1 MTPSIFAQ
9 LIFNGIAIG
18 LVYVFMASG
27 FNLILSVTGIFFIT
41 FGMFY
46 ALGAYTTWYLVIQL
60 HLPFFL
66 GVAIATV
73 GTAIG
78 GIVLYLL
85 VMRRIR
91 TGEQGML
98 RVLIASI
105 MLVTLLTQFVLLVF
119 GTSPRGIPPVFEGH
133 WKVWGVV
140 IGLDRVAVILIS
152 IAILLALHF
161 FLSRTRIGRGMRTVA
176 FNPDVAALLG
186 VNAEKVFIVTIGVG
200 LGLVG
205 FAGGLMAPIL
215 GVDITMGSAGFMV
228 LLVIILGGIGSMV
241 GSILSGIL
249 LGIVVAFSQF
259 YVSAGVGQMIF
270 FLVVGVFFF
279 FRPGGMFGKPP
290 PDPIDGVAS
299 LTSARLKLKGRKVW
313 VVPLATIVVALVLP
327 LIIRNAYYNH
337 LMILIVIFAVTG
349 MTFTF
354 GMRSGMIN
362 VAAASFWGI
371 GAYATGLLMTKGGMT
386 FWQAL
391 PLSLVISF
399 VLALFLAAIIC
410 RFAGMSGMM
419 FGIVFASIVPVA
431 FGTFELFGKQS
442 GLTGIPG
449 VTDLGFIQFGSKASY
464 YYLTLAFAL
473 IGVVVMLAFTKAWTG
488 RSWLGL
494 GSSQKLAESVGID
507 PYGYR
512 IINFAIMSVIPALL
526 GTAYAC
532 YLGAIQPITFG
543 PFIGINFQIVAFV
556 GGLGY
561 LVAGPIVGALF
572 MTLLPELL
580 RVTGSY
586 EPIITSVIIILVIM
600 FMPSG
605 VIGSQDAR
613 LLALFR
619 KVTRRPALSLS
630 AAVPGG
636 GPAEAPS
643 VRPGP
648 RKVVVVEEEGAE

>member
-46 ALGAYTTWYLVIQL
+46 ALGAYTTWYMAVQL

-66 GVAIATV
+66 GLAIATV

-78 GIVLYLL
+78 GIILYLL

-91 TGEQGML
+91 TGEQAML

-119 GTSPRGIPPVFEGH
+119 GTSPRGIPPVFKGH
-133 WKVWGVV
+133 WKIWGVV
-140 IGLDRVAVILIS
+140 VGLDRVAVILIS
-152 IAILLALHF
+152 VAILLALHF

-186 VNAEKVFIVTIGVG
+186 VNSEKVFIVTIGVG

-299 LTSARLKLKGRKVW
+299 LTSARLKLKGRNIW
-313 VVPLATIVVALVLP
+313 IVPLVTIVIALALP
-327 LIIRNAYYNH
+327 LIIRNSYYSH

-371 GAYATGLLMTKGGMT
+371 GAYATGMLMTKGGLT

-391 PLSLVISF
+391 PLSLLISF

-431 FGTFELFGKQS
+431 FGTFEIFGKQS

-449 VTDLGFIQFGSKASY
+449 VTDLGFIHFGSKASY

-473 IGVVVMLAFTKAWTG
+473 IGVIIMLAFTKAWTG

-532 YLGAIQPITFG
+532 YLGAIQPVTFG

-561 LVAGPIVGALF
+561 LVAGPVVGALF
-572 MTLLPELL
+572 MTLVPEML
-580 RVTGSY
+580 RVAGSY
-586 EPIITSVIIILVIM
+586 EPIITSAIIILVIM

-605 VIGSQDAR
+605 IIGSQDRR

-619 KVTRRPALSLS
+619 MFVRRPAAVPARPAAPAP
-630 AAVPGG
+630 AAVD
-636 GPAEAPS
+636 
-643 VRPGP
+643 
-648 RKVVVVEEEGAE
+648 EESAG